1 MITFVNPQ
9 YLWLLLAVPVIA
21 GVWLLARV
29 ARRRKLRRFGQL
41 NVIASLMP
49 EASRYTGWIKISLEL
64 LAVALLV
71 IAVARPIAPS
81 GTEQT
86 ASTTTTRGI
95 ELMICIDVS
104 NSMLA
109 SSTDDPGGVSRLR
122 RAKFILEK
130 LIDKLKDDKV
140 GLIVFAGESY
150 TQLPITSDYISAK
163 MFIDDLS
170 TEMVPTQGTAIG
182 SAIDMAMNAFT
193 PDSECDKAIVIITDG
208 ENFED
213 DAKAEAARAAEAG
226 IQVDV
231 IGLGTA
237 GGAPIPTPKG
247 MGTGK
252 YLSDQN
258 GQTVMTALNENEAR
272 EIAKAGH
279 GIYLAGGDPAVVSD
293 LDEQLST
300 LSTAEYQR
308 LTSSPSAELFPI
320 FSIAALVILLI
331 DTLIPYRKISWLRGI
346 NFFTK
351 AK

>member
-21 GVWLLARV
+21 GLWLLARA

-81 GTEQT
+81 GSEQT

-95 ELMICIDVS
+95 ELMICLDVS

-320 FSIAALVILLI
+320 FAIAALVILLI

>member
-21 GVWLLARV
+21 GLWLLARA

-64 LAVALLV
+64 LAVAILV
-71 IAVARPIAPS
+71 IAAARPIAPS
-81 GTEQT
+81 GSDQT

-95 ELMICIDVS
+95 ELMICLDVS

-150 TQLPITSDYISAK
+150 TQLPITSEYISAK

-252 YLSDQN
+252 YLADQN

-320 FSIAALVILLI
+320 FAIAALVILLI